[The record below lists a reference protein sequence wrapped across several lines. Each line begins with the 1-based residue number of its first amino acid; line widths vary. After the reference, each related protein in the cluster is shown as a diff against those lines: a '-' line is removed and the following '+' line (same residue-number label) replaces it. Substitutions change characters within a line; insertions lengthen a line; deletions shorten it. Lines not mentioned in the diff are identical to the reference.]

1 MDVRKD
7 VSEFLTSRRAKLNP
21 LDVGLPNYGSRRRVP
36 GLRREEVAMLAG
48 VSVDYYTRIERGNLD
63 GVSDSVLEAV
73 MRVLNLD
80 AAERE
85 YLANLAGIT
94 AKRKS
99 VRTPAK
105 PATLRPGL
113 LRLLEAINEV
123 PAYVRNETLDILA
136 TNALA
141 DKFFEP
147 MRDADGRPMNIARF
161 MFLNPK
167 AREFFVEWD
176 RIAEDTVGVLR
187 TVASRNPFDKSL
199 TDLIG
204 ELCTQSEFF
213 SVRWANHNVFIHSMG
228 SKKFNHPEVGQ
239 MTLFFEALDL
249 ITDPGLS
256 LITYVAEKGSAS
268 DDALKLLAISANEK
282 LRAN

>member
-1 MDVRKD
+1 
-7 VSEFLTSRRAKLNP
+7 
-21 LDVGLPNYGSRRRVP
+21 
-36 GLRREEVAMLAG
+36 MLAG

-147 MRDADGRPMNIARF
+147 MHDADGRPMNIARF

>member
-21 LDVGLPNYGSRRRVP
+21 LDVGLPNYGARRRVP

-73 MRVLNLD
+73 MQVLNLD
-80 AAERE
+80 SAERE
-85 YLANLAGIT
+85 YLTNLAGIT
-94 AKRKS
+94 AKRRRG
-99 VRTPAK
+99 RTPSK
-105 PATLRPGL
+105 PASLRPGL
-113 LRLLEAINEV
+113 LRLLEAISEV

-141 DKFFEP
+141 NKFFEP
-147 MRDADGRPMNIARF
+147 MHDADGRPMNIARF

-176 RIAEDTVGVLR
+176 RLAEDTVGVLR
-187 TVASRNPFDKSL
+187 TVASRNPYDKSL

-213 SVRWANHNVFIHSMG
+213 SIRWANHNVFIHSMG

-256 LITYVAEKGSAS
+256 LITYVAEKGSPS
-268 DDALKLLAISANEK
+268 DDALKILAISANEK

>member
-256 LITYVAEKGSAS
+256 LITDVAEKGSAS